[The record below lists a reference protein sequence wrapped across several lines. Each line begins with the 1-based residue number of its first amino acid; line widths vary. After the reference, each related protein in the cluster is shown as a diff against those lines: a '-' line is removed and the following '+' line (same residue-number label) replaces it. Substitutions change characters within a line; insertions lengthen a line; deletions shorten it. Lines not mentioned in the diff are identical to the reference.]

1 MSAMSKA
8 NGFERRGVP
17 MPFERKKL
25 YETMTTPSM
34 PRAITA
40 NTFRADMRSVL
51 SKSRQRREIK
61 STGGGKKGKYKK
73 KKKTKKRNNNYNL
86 TRSTT
91 FLGYPMMTPTK
102 NKMKKSKSEKLIVPT
117 TAARPKLQ
125 RDLNKVINQ
134 VSGKTFGSV
143 NRNNPPITHNQVHSF
158 WKEQENII
166 LGNVKNARANK
177 AIEEHKLEALE
188 RDKKRKKESIKLKN
202 QAVLDR
208 IIEKNMMR
216 RSYKDRM
223 EAVAKKREMKKL
235 ERLKKEKLRRKKNRN
250 RPQTTSN
257 IHTRL
262 SPIPITPGP
271 GDYDPVQGYN
281 YQTCEYAPASFT
293 SKRSINTPKNFSFVR
308 KPRFKVKYSDVPGPG
323 TYESINPRNIQKVK
337 HHLPPPTVDE
347 STEDKTRFRGSI
359 LQYLGP
365 RSATAYDFRSSQGWL
380 YASAD
385 HALGK
390 NLPGPNKYII
400 NDEAVRPGTCAGRI
414 STAYPMSEFD
424 IIVNRAAK
432 LPSPMEYY
440 INDNA
445 IRRSPSFRIS
455 TAKPPSYI
463 DLAER
468 LSKQVPGP

>member
-1 MSAMSKA
+1 MMKA

-17 MPFERKKL
+17 MPFERQNL
-25 YETMTTPSM
+25 YESIAVPNI
-34 PRAITA
+34 PRTITA
-40 NTFRADMRSVL
+40 HTFRADMRSVL
-51 SKSRQRREIK
+51 SKSRQRSAVKGTRSI
-61 STGGGKKGKYKK
+61 SKKEKK
-73 KKKTKKRNNNYNL
+73 KKKHGARHGNNNYSL
-86 TRSTT
+86 TKSTT

-102 NKMKKSKSEKLIVPT
+102 KTKLKKAKSEKLIVPT

-125 RDLNKVINQ
+125 RDLNQVINQ

-166 LGNVKNARANK
+166 LGNVKNMRANK
-177 AIEEHKLEALE
+177 VIEDHRLEAIE
-188 RDKKRKKESIKLKN
+188 RDKKRKKQSIKLKN

-223 EAVAKKREMKKL
+223 EAAAKKREMKKL
-235 ERLKKEKLRRKKNRN
+235 ERLKQEKRRRKKNRN
-250 RPQTTSN
+250 KRPQTTSN

-262 SPIPITPGP
+262 SPIPVTPGP
-271 GDYDPVQGYN
+271 GDYDPIQGFN
-281 YQTCEYAPASFT
+281 YETCEYSHASF
-293 SKRSINTPKNFSFVR
+293 RSTRNRNTPLKFSFER
-308 KPRFKVKYSDVPGPG
+308 KPRFNYVVTDVPGPG
-323 TYESINPRNIQKVK
+323 KYESVNPKTIQEVK
-337 HHLPPPTVDE
+337 HVLPPPRVDE
-347 STEDKTRFRGSI
+347 SNDKTRFRGSI

-365 RSATAYDFRSSQGWL
+365 RSASAYDFRSSQGWL

-414 STAYPMSEFD
+414 STAYPLSAFD

-440 INDNA
+440 INDNS

-463 DLAER
+463 DLAEK